1 MMRYLVQK
9 IFVKGY
15 GLLSFAKNMDI
26 NIGKKFSKSLS
37 FKYSQKSLNH
47 AKKSVKIHLTLLQ
60 KEQFKKQ
67 LK

>member
-15 GLLSFAKNMDI
+15 GLLSFAKSMDI

>member
-26 NIGKKFSKSLS
+26 NIGKKFSKSVS
-37 FKYSQKSLNH
+37 FKYSQKSLDH
-47 AKKSVKIHLTLLQ
+47 A
-60 KEQFKKQ
+60 
-67 LK
+67 